1 MSIEEVERWERTRG
15 AKSIT
20 GGSKQEVEGQEAG
33 SHGWGQ
39 RVSGVGGGVN
49 GSDVNKKER
58 KCLL

>member
-1 MSIEEVERWERTRG
+1 MG
-15 AKSIT
+15 LKSIT
-20 GGSKQEVEGQEAG
+20 GGSKQEVGGQEAG